1 MAPSI
6 FSHVTHSVGAL
17 VFVDPQSRTGRPNS
31 EGGKAWVQAVN
42 NENGTLDVKY
52 LVGRR
57 NRVSLGVEPYR
68 VHLDNLGTTAR
79 RTRERQNAMPSL
91 LSPHHNEIRQTQQ
104 PAAQTVTTTARR
116 HRQSN
121 LEGAASVLRE

>member
-1 MAPSI
+1 MPPSI
-6 FSHVTHSVGAL
+6 FSHITHSVGAL

-57 NRVSLGVEPYR
+57 NRVSLGVMPNR
-68 VHLDNLGTTAR
+68 VHVDSLGTTAR
-79 RTRERQNAMPSL
+79 RTRERQNPMPSQ
-91 LSPHHNEIRQTQQ
+91 LSADHNENTTN
-104 PAAQTVTTTARR
+104 AAACNANGTDDGSASSTAESR
-116 HRQSN
+116 HDGR
-121 LEGAASVLRE
+121 L